1 MKRGL
6 TDCTHQS
13 QWKAL
18 LWLNHNTRKLWIIL
32 YTTTQVTIIVS
43 RQNAQKSLF
52 VVHCGKLL
60 STAIKEKKKKREKP
74 KIENSPFLQAAI
86 NLKERAP
93 ARVKIDRKNSKVIS
107 QQCIQISRCYGN
119 FLIKCGIILFFH
131 KRLKF
136 SSYKNRGGNGTQD

>member
-1 MKRGL
+1 MDHPIYYN
-6 TDCTHQS
+6 TSYYNSFQAECT
-13 QWKAL
+13 
-18 LWLNHNTRKLWIIL
+18 
-32 YTTTQVTIIVS
+32 
-43 RQNAQKSLF
+43 
-52 VVHCGKLL
+52 KLL
-60 STAIKEKKKKREKP
+60 VCDSLWKTPFNSNKEKKKKKKKPEKP
-74 KIENSPFLQAAI
+74 KTENSPILQAAI

-93 ARVKIDRKNSKVIS
+93 AGVKIDRKNSKVIS

>member
-1 MKRGL
+1 MDHPIHYN
-6 TDCTHQS
+6 TSYYNSFQTECTKILVCGS
-13 QWKAL
+13 LWKTPF
-18 LWLNHNTRKLWIIL
+18 NSNK
-32 YTTTQVTIIVS
+32 
-43 RQNAQKSLF
+43 
-52 VVHCGKLL
+52 GK
-60 STAIKEKKKKREKP
+60 KKKKREKP
-74 KIENSPFLQAAI
+74 KIENSPILQAAI